1 METSISVVIPCYN
14 CSNTIV
20 ETLQSV
26 SSQTYKNIEIIIVN
40 DGSLDNSEE
49 VILISSLPMN
59 YRPLNTLIK

>member
-1 METSISVVIPCYN
+1 MNKLVSVIMPCYN